1 MIPRKEF
8 LMETV
13 PYFLQNKEK
22 VGLIQTPQSF
32 YNQDLFQF
40 NLYSERDI
48 PNEQDFFSR
57 EINILR
63 NSSNSAAY
71 TGSNTV
77 ISRKALEEIGG
88 FPYGTITE
96 DFETS
101 IRLQKAGYIT
111 YATSKVL
118 ASGLSTTTVKSMIR
132 QRIRWARGVIQ
143 SIRNTNAVFTR
154 KLSLAG
160 NLSYLNAYFYWW
172 SFFNRMIFILA
183 PILFALFDFQL
194 ARCGFWELMIFWLPS
209 HLCSSMSMRYLSTNI
224 RNMRWSQIIDTILA
238 PYLIFPVLLESIGIQ
253 QKTFKVTE
261 KRKTSN
267 KTTSFWYIL
276 PHGALIVLSIAAIIR
291 YVKGKYGMALLFS
304 SVILFWLLYNLIALT
319 YAVFFMLGR
328 DSKRKFERIMAKE
341 NVKIYVHGNWQE
353 GETFD
358 VSENGIAF
366 LLDKYIPMEKGEEF
380 LIVVQGNDYHAD
392 LKAEFVYVK
401 QTPEAFYYAATVTP
415 KEETSF
421 QNWMQIIHDREHSL
435 PKEMDPW
442 MTVCM
447 TVCLSLIPYVVWN
460 LYVRCRF
467 SGIEQKFQLAFGK
480 QESLAVSKEQYG
492 QITEEFVKAA
502 FSTSNRVIL
511 AFFLCN
517 IAAVLAVLFVRI
529 FLKKQWK
536 LGRVLIVVDLM
547 AILYHIGILGLY
559 LFSMPEEEAVRLAGF
574 DRYACSIMVLVE
586 GLLFMQA
593 TIDME
598 HSFAVRIEGNG
609 TYRAF
614 SSPAAKRRYQYMV
627 LATMMIG
634 VNFLYSEINGLL
646 YIQSNYSQSL
656 AGRMETLAGD
666 RWQEEEDQR
675 KYFVAASD
683 REGQVSNGEVYYV
696 SRYFLNAPNVE
707 VTERLDAGNM
717 DEIKKEYDVLIILD
731 ESAVHSG
738 TADVK
743 NAVWNRSGVYPLKDN

>member
-1 MIPRKEF
+1 MEMIKGVMF
-8 LMETV
+8 
-13 PYFLQNKEK
+13 
-22 VGLIQTPQSF
+22 
-32 YNQDLFQF
+32 
-40 NLYSERDI
+40 
-48 PNEQDFFSR
+48 
-57 EINILR
+57 
-63 NSSNSAAY
+63 
-71 TGSNTV
+71 
-77 ISRKALEEIGG
+77 
-88 FPYGTITE
+88 
-96 DFETS
+96 
-101 IRLQKAGYIT
+101 
-111 YATSKVL
+111 L
-118 ASGLSTTTVKSMIR
+118 ASMWGWLFIVYRKGKIPILFVPVMTSVGISLFLYAGALTGMLNPSSWLVVGAGLLGFGFFIKNVAEKNVSFPAPTLFSVCFGSGILIFTVLTLGFRFEHYDNFSHWAMIVKSMLITD
-132 QRIRWARGVIQ
+132 QLPDAGNQLVTFK
-143 SIRNTNAVFTR
+143 NYPPGCAVFIYYVCKFLGNAQGVMLLAQNSILFSCFLAVFGIIKEKQR
-154 KLSLAG
+154 FLLYSFLGMGCSL
-160 NLSYLNAYFYWW
+160 LSYLNLTIRINNLLVDFLLPL
-172 SFFNRMIFILA
+172 LA
-183 PILFALFDFQL
+183 MAAIAFVYQSLDSL
-194 ARCGFWELMIFWLPS
+194 W
-209 HLCSSMSMRYLSTNI
+209 
-224 RNMRWSQIIDTILA
+224 
-238 PYLIFPVLLESIGIQ
+238 
-253 QKTFKVTE
+253 
-261 KRKTSN
+261 KTSLC
-267 KTTSFWYIL
+267 T
-276 PHGALIVLSIAAIIR
+276 ALILGFTCIVKNTGIVFAGFVLAYYIWNIGKKKGIAAWI
-291 YVKGKYGMALLFS
+291 K
-304 SVILFWLLYNLIALT
+304 
-319 YAVFFMLGR
+319 AV
-328 DSKRKFERIMAKE
+328 
-341 NVKIYVHGNWQE
+341 
-353 GETFD
+353 
-358 VSENGIAF
+358 
-366 LLDKYIPMEKGEEF
+366 
-380 LIVVQGNDYHAD
+380 
-392 LKAEFVYVK
+392 
-401 QTPEAFYYAATVTP
+401 
-415 KEETSF
+415 
-421 QNWMQIIHDREHSL
+421 
-435 PKEMDPW
+435 
-442 MTVCM
+442 TVCM

-467 SGIEQKFQLAFGK
+467 SGIEEKFQLAFGK

-502 FSTSNRVIL
+502 FSTSNRAVL

-547 AILYHIGILGLY
+547 TIVYHIGILGLY

-574 DRYACSIMVLVE
+574 DRYACSIMVLAA

-731 ESAVHSG
+731 ESAVHTG
-738 TADVK
+738 TADVE

>member
-1 MIPRKEF
+1 
-8 LMETV
+8 ME
-13 PYFLQNKEK
+13 LIKG
-22 VGLIQTPQSF
+22 GLF
-32 YNQDLFQF
+32 
-40 NLYSERDI
+40 
-48 PNEQDFFSR
+48 
-57 EINILR
+57 
-63 NSSNSAAY
+63 
-71 TGSNTV
+71 
-77 ISRKALEEIGG
+77 
-88 FPYGTITE
+88 
-96 DFETS
+96 
-101 IRLQKAGYIT
+101 
-111 YATSKVL
+111 L
-118 ASGLSTTTVKSMIR
+118 ASMWGWLFIVYRKGKIPILFVPVVTSVGISLFLYAGALTGMLNPSSWLVVGAGLLGFGFFIKNVAEKNVSFPAPTLFSVCFGSGILIFTVLTLGFRFEHYDNFSHWAMTVKSMLITD
-132 QRIRWARGVIQ
+132 QLPDAGNQLVTFK
-143 SIRNTNAVFTR
+143 NYPPGCAVFIYYVCKFLGNAQGVMLLAQNSILFSCFLAVFGIIKEKQR
-154 KLSLAG
+154 FLLYSFLGMGCSL
-160 NLSYLNAYFYWW
+160 LSYLNLTIRINNLLVDFLLPL
-172 SFFNRMIFILA
+172 LA
-183 PILFALFDFQL
+183 MAAIAFVYQSRDSL
-194 ARCGFWELMIFWLPS
+194 W
-209 HLCSSMSMRYLSTNI
+209 
-224 RNMRWSQIIDTILA
+224 
-238 PYLIFPVLLESIGIQ
+238 
-253 QKTFKVTE
+253 
-261 KRKTSN
+261 KTSLC
-267 KTTSFWYIL
+267 T
-276 PHGALIVLSIAAIIR
+276 ALILGFTCIVKNTGIVFAGFVLAYYIWNIGKKKGIAAWI
-291 YVKGKYGMALLFS
+291 K
-304 SVILFWLLYNLIALT
+304 
-319 YAVFFMLGR
+319 AV
-328 DSKRKFERIMAKE
+328 
-341 NVKIYVHGNWQE
+341 
-353 GETFD
+353 
-358 VSENGIAF
+358 
-366 LLDKYIPMEKGEEF
+366 
-380 LIVVQGNDYHAD
+380 
-392 LKAEFVYVK
+392 
-401 QTPEAFYYAATVTP
+401 
-415 KEETSF
+415 
-421 QNWMQIIHDREHSL
+421 
-435 PKEMDPW
+435 
-442 MTVCM
+442 TVCM

-502 FSTSNRVIL
+502 FSISNRAIL

-717 DEIKKEYDVLIILD
+717 DEIKKNTMFLSFWMKVRCTVEQLM
-731 ESAVHSG
+731 
-738 TADVK
+738 
-743 NAVWNRSGVYPLKDN
+743 

>member
-1 MIPRKEF
+1 MEMIKGVMF
-8 LMETV
+8 
-13 PYFLQNKEK
+13 
-22 VGLIQTPQSF
+22 
-32 YNQDLFQF
+32 
-40 NLYSERDI
+40 
-48 PNEQDFFSR
+48 
-57 EINILR
+57 
-63 NSSNSAAY
+63 
-71 TGSNTV
+71 
-77 ISRKALEEIGG
+77 
-88 FPYGTITE
+88 
-96 DFETS
+96 
-101 IRLQKAGYIT
+101 
-111 YATSKVL
+111 L
-118 ASGLSTTTVKSMIR
+118 ASMWGWLFIVYKKGKVPVLFVPVMTSVGISLFLYAGALTGMLNPSSWLVVGAGLLGFGFFIKNVAEKNVSFPAPTLFSVCFGSGILIFTVLTLGFRFEHYDNFSHWAMIVKSMLITD
-132 QRIRWARGVIQ
+132 QLPDARNQLVTFKNYPPGC
-143 SIRNTNAVFTR
+143 AVFIYYVCKFLGNAQGVMLLAQNSILFSCFLAVFGIIKEKQR
-154 KLSLAG
+154 FLLYSFLGMGCSL
-160 NLSYLNAYFYWW
+160 LSYLNLTIRINNLLVDFLLPL
-172 SFFNRMIFILA
+172 LA
-183 PILFALFDFQL
+183 MAAIAFVYQSLDSL
-194 ARCGFWELMIFWLPS
+194 W
-209 HLCSSMSMRYLSTNI
+209 
-224 RNMRWSQIIDTILA
+224 
-238 PYLIFPVLLESIGIQ
+238 
-253 QKTFKVTE
+253 
-261 KRKTSN
+261 KTSLC
-267 KTTSFWYIL
+267 T
-276 PHGALIVLSIAAIIR
+276 ALILGFTCIVKNTGIVFAGFVLAYYIWNIGKKKGIAAWI
-291 YVKGKYGMALLFS
+291 K
-304 SVILFWLLYNLIALT
+304 
-319 YAVFFMLGR
+319 AV
-328 DSKRKFERIMAKE
+328 
-341 NVKIYVHGNWQE
+341 
-353 GETFD
+353 
-358 VSENGIAF
+358 
-366 LLDKYIPMEKGEEF
+366 
-380 LIVVQGNDYHAD
+380 
-392 LKAEFVYVK
+392 
-401 QTPEAFYYAATVTP
+401 
-415 KEETSF
+415 
-421 QNWMQIIHDREHSL
+421 
-435 PKEMDPW
+435 
-442 MTVCM
+442 TVCM
-447 TVCLSLIPYVVWN
+447 TVCLALIPYVVWN

-502 FSTSNRVIL
+502 FSISNRAIL

-547 AILYHIGILGLY
+547 TIVYHIGILGLY

-574 DRYACSIMVLVE
+574 DRYACSIMVLAA

-614 SSPAAKRRYQYMV
+614 SSPAAKLRYQYMV

-675 KYFVAASD
+675 KYLVAASD
-683 REGQVSNGEVYYV
+683 REGQVSNGEVFYV

-738 TADVK
+738 TADVE

>member
-1 MIPRKEF
+1 MEMIKGVMF
-8 LMETV
+8 
-13 PYFLQNKEK
+13 
-22 VGLIQTPQSF
+22 
-32 YNQDLFQF
+32 
-40 NLYSERDI
+40 
-48 PNEQDFFSR
+48 
-57 EINILR
+57 
-63 NSSNSAAY
+63 
-71 TGSNTV
+71 
-77 ISRKALEEIGG
+77 
-88 FPYGTITE
+88 
-96 DFETS
+96 
-101 IRLQKAGYIT
+101 
-111 YATSKVL
+111 L
-118 ASGLSTTTVKSMIR
+118 ASMWGWLFIVYKKGKVPVLFVPVMTSVGISLFLYAGALTGMLNPSSWLVVGAGLLGFGFFIKNVAEKNVSFPAPTLFSVCFGSGILIFTVLTLGFRFEHYDNFSHWAMIVKSMLITD
-132 QRIRWARGVIQ
+132 QLPDAGNQLVTFK
-143 SIRNTNAVFTR
+143 NYPPGCAVFIYYVCKFLGNAQGVMLLAQNSILFSCFLAVFGIIKEKQR
-154 KLSLAG
+154 FLLYSFLGMGCSL
-160 NLSYLNAYFYWW
+160 LSYLNLTIRINNLLVDFLLPL
-172 SFFNRMIFILA
+172 LA
-183 PILFALFDFQL
+183 MAAIAFVYQSRDSL
-194 ARCGFWELMIFWLPS
+194 W
-209 HLCSSMSMRYLSTNI
+209 
-224 RNMRWSQIIDTILA
+224 
-238 PYLIFPVLLESIGIQ
+238 
-253 QKTFKVTE
+253 
-261 KRKTSN
+261 KTSLC
-267 KTTSFWYIL
+267 T
-276 PHGALIVLSIAAIIR
+276 ALILGFTCIVKNTGIVFAGFVLAYYIWNIGKKKGIAAWI
-291 YVKGKYGMALLFS
+291 K
-304 SVILFWLLYNLIALT
+304 
-319 YAVFFMLGR
+319 AV
-328 DSKRKFERIMAKE
+328 
-341 NVKIYVHGNWQE
+341 
-353 GETFD
+353 
-358 VSENGIAF
+358 
-366 LLDKYIPMEKGEEF
+366 
-380 LIVVQGNDYHAD
+380 
-392 LKAEFVYVK
+392 
-401 QTPEAFYYAATVTP
+401 
-415 KEETSF
+415 
-421 QNWMQIIHDREHSL
+421 
-435 PKEMDPW
+435 
-442 MTVCM
+442 TVCM
-447 TVCLSLIPYVVWN
+447 TVCLSLIPYAFWN

-502 FSTSNRVIL
+502 FSTSNRAIL

-547 AILYHIGILGLY
+547 TIVYHIGILGLY

-574 DRYACSIMVLVE
+574 DRYACSIMVLAA

-675 KYFVAASD
+675 KYLVAASD
-683 REGQVSNGEVYYV
+683 REGQVSNGKVFYV

-731 ESAVHSG
+731 ESAVRSG
-738 TADVK
+738 TDDIE

>member
-1 MIPRKEF
+1 MEMIKGVMF
-8 LMETV
+8 
-13 PYFLQNKEK
+13 
-22 VGLIQTPQSF
+22 
-32 YNQDLFQF
+32 
-40 NLYSERDI
+40 
-48 PNEQDFFSR
+48 
-57 EINILR
+57 
-63 NSSNSAAY
+63 
-71 TGSNTV
+71 
-77 ISRKALEEIGG
+77 
-88 FPYGTITE
+88 
-96 DFETS
+96 
-101 IRLQKAGYIT
+101 
-111 YATSKVL
+111 L
-118 ASGLSTTTVKSMIR
+118 ASMWGWLFIVYKKGKVPVLFVPVMTSVGISLFLYAGALTGMLNPSSWLVVGAGLLGFGFFIKNVAEKNVSFPAPTLFSVCFGSGILIFTVLTLGFRFEHYDNFSHWAMTVKSMLITD
-132 QRIRWARGVIQ
+132 QLPDAGNQLVTFK
-143 SIRNTNAVFTR
+143 NYPPGCAVFIYYVCKFLGNAQGVMLLAQNSILFSCFLAVFGIIKEKQR
-154 KLSLAG
+154 FLLYSFLGMGCSL
-160 NLSYLNAYFYWW
+160 LSYLNLTIRINNLLVDFLLPL
-172 SFFNRMIFILA
+172 LA
-183 PILFALFDFQL
+183 MAAIAFVYQSRDSL
-194 ARCGFWELMIFWLPS
+194 W
-209 HLCSSMSMRYLSTNI
+209 
-224 RNMRWSQIIDTILA
+224 
-238 PYLIFPVLLESIGIQ
+238 
-253 QKTFKVTE
+253 
-261 KRKTSN
+261 KTSLC
-267 KTTSFWYIL
+267 T
-276 PHGALIVLSIAAIIR
+276 ALILGFTCIVKNTGIVFAGFVLAYYIWNIGKKKGIAAWI
-291 YVKGKYGMALLFS
+291 K
-304 SVILFWLLYNLIALT
+304 
-319 YAVFFMLGR
+319 AV
-328 DSKRKFERIMAKE
+328 
-341 NVKIYVHGNWQE
+341 
-353 GETFD
+353 
-358 VSENGIAF
+358 
-366 LLDKYIPMEKGEEF
+366 
-380 LIVVQGNDYHAD
+380 
-392 LKAEFVYVK
+392 
-401 QTPEAFYYAATVTP
+401 
-415 KEETSF
+415 
-421 QNWMQIIHDREHSL
+421 
-435 PKEMDPW
+435 
-442 MTVCM
+442 TVCM
-447 TVCLSLIPYVVWN
+447 TVCLALIPYVVWN

-502 FSTSNRVIL
+502 FSTSNRAIL

-529 FLKKQWK
+529 FLKKQWE
-536 LGRVLIVVDLM
+536 LGRVLVVVDLM

-675 KYFVAASD
+675 KYLVAASD

-731 ESAVHSG
+731 ESAVHTG
-738 TADVK
+738 TADVE

>member
-1 MIPRKEF
+1 MMSAEIFVCVSVQE
-8 LMETV
+8 
-13 PYFLQNKEK
+13 
-22 VGLIQTPQSF
+22 
-32 YNQDLFQF
+32 
-40 NLYSERDI
+40 ER
-48 PNEQDFFSR
+48 
-57 EINILR
+57 
-63 NSSNSAAY
+63 
-71 TGSNTV
+71 GSNKMELIKGV
-77 ISRKALEEIGG
+77 L
-88 FPYGTITE
+88 F
-96 DFETS
+96 
-101 IRLQKAGYIT
+101 
-111 YATSKVL
+111 L
-118 ASGLSTTTVKSMIR
+118 ASMWGWLFIVYRKGKISILFVPVVTAVGISLFLYAGALTGMLNPSSWLVVGAGLLGFGFFIKNVAEKNVSFPAPTLFSVCFGSGILIFTVLTLGFRFEHYDNFSHWAMIVKSMLITD
-132 QRIRWARGVIQ
+132 QLPDAGNQLVTFK
-143 SIRNTNAVFTR
+143 NYPPGCAVFIYYVCKFLGNAQGVMLLAQNSILFSCFLAVFGIIKEKQR
-154 KLSLAG
+154 FLLYSFLGMGCSL
-160 NLSYLNAYFYWW
+160 LSYLNLTIRINNLLVDFLLPL
-172 SFFNRMIFILA
+172 LA
-183 PILFALFDFQL
+183 MAAIAFVYQSRDSL
-194 ARCGFWELMIFWLPS
+194 W
-209 HLCSSMSMRYLSTNI
+209 
-224 RNMRWSQIIDTILA
+224 
-238 PYLIFPVLLESIGIQ
+238 
-253 QKTFKVTE
+253 
-261 KRKTSN
+261 KTSLC
-267 KTTSFWYIL
+267 T
-276 PHGALIVLSIAAIIR
+276 ALILGFTCIVKNTGIVFAGFVLAYYIWNIGKKKGIAAWI
-291 YVKGKYGMALLFS
+291 K
-304 SVILFWLLYNLIALT
+304 
-319 YAVFFMLGR
+319 AVT
-328 DSKRKFERIMAKE
+328 I
-341 NVKIYVHGNWQE
+341 
-353 GETFD
+353 
-358 VSENGIAF
+358 
-366 LLDKYIPMEKGEEF
+366 
-380 LIVVQGNDYHAD
+380 
-392 LKAEFVYVK
+392 
-401 QTPEAFYYAATVTP
+401 
-415 KEETSF
+415 
-421 QNWMQIIHDREHSL
+421 
-435 PKEMDPW
+435 
-442 MTVCM
+442 CM
-447 TVCLSLIPYVVWN
+447 TVCLSLIPYAFWN

-502 FSTSNRVIL
+502 FSISNRAIL

-547 AILYHIGILGLY
+547 TIVYHIGILGLY

-574 DRYACSIMVLVE
+574 DRYACSIMVLAA

-675 KYFVAASD
+675 KYLVAASD
-683 REGQVSNGEVYYV
+683 REGQVSNGEVFYV

-707 VTERLDAGNM
+707 VTERLDVGNM

>member
-1 MIPRKEF
+1 
-8 LMETV
+8 
-13 PYFLQNKEK
+13 
-22 VGLIQTPQSF
+22 
-32 YNQDLFQF
+32 
-40 NLYSERDI
+40 
-48 PNEQDFFSR
+48 
-57 EINILR
+57 
-63 NSSNSAAY
+63 
-71 TGSNTV
+71 
-77 ISRKALEEIGG
+77 
-88 FPYGTITE
+88 
-96 DFETS
+96 
-101 IRLQKAGYIT
+101 
-111 YATSKVL
+111 
-118 ASGLSTTTVKSMIR
+118 
-132 QRIRWARGVIQ
+132 
-143 SIRNTNAVFTR
+143 
-154 KLSLAG
+154 
-160 NLSYLNAYFYWW
+160 
-172 SFFNRMIFILA
+172 
-183 PILFALFDFQL
+183 
-194 ARCGFWELMIFWLPS
+194 
-209 HLCSSMSMRYLSTNI
+209 
-224 RNMRWSQIIDTILA
+224 
-238 PYLIFPVLLESIGIQ
+238 
-253 QKTFKVTE
+253 
-261 KRKTSN
+261 
-267 KTTSFWYIL
+267 
-276 PHGALIVLSIAAIIR
+276 
-291 YVKGKYGMALLFS
+291 
-304 SVILFWLLYNLIALT
+304 
-319 YAVFFMLGR
+319 
-328 DSKRKFERIMAKE
+328 
-341 NVKIYVHGNWQE
+341 
-353 GETFD
+353 
-358 VSENGIAF
+358 
-366 LLDKYIPMEKGEEF
+366 
-380 LIVVQGNDYHAD
+380 
-392 LKAEFVYVK
+392 
-401 QTPEAFYYAATVTP
+401 
-415 KEETSF
+415 
-421 QNWMQIIHDREHSL
+421 
-435 PKEMDPW
+435 

-502 FSTSNRVIL
+502 FSISNRAIL

-547 AILYHIGILGLY
+547 TIVYHIGILGLY

-675 KYFVAASD
+675 KYLVAASD
-683 REGQVSNGEVYYV
+683 REGQVSNGKVFYV

>member
-1 MIPRKEF
+1 MEMIKGVMF
-8 LMETV
+8 
-13 PYFLQNKEK
+13 
-22 VGLIQTPQSF
+22 
-32 YNQDLFQF
+32 
-40 NLYSERDI
+40 
-48 PNEQDFFSR
+48 
-57 EINILR
+57 
-63 NSSNSAAY
+63 
-71 TGSNTV
+71 
-77 ISRKALEEIGG
+77 
-88 FPYGTITE
+88 
-96 DFETS
+96 
-101 IRLQKAGYIT
+101 
-111 YATSKVL
+111 L
-118 ASGLSTTTVKSMIR
+118 ASMWGWLFIVYRKGKIPILFVPVVTSVGISLFLYAGALTGMLNPSSWLVVGAGLLGFGFFIKNVAEKNVSFPAPTLFSVCFGSGILIFTVLTLGFRFEHYDNFSHWAMTVKSMLITD
-132 QRIRWARGVIQ
+132 QLPDAGNQLVTFK
-143 SIRNTNAVFTR
+143 NYPPGCAVFIYYVCKFLGNAQGVMLLAQNSILFSCFLAVFGIIKEKQR
-154 KLSLAG
+154 FLLYSFLGMGCSL
-160 NLSYLNAYFYWW
+160 LSYLNLTIRINNLLVDFLLPL
-172 SFFNRMIFILA
+172 LA
-183 PILFALFDFQL
+183 MAAIAFVYQSRDSL
-194 ARCGFWELMIFWLPS
+194 W
-209 HLCSSMSMRYLSTNI
+209 
-224 RNMRWSQIIDTILA
+224 
-238 PYLIFPVLLESIGIQ
+238 
-253 QKTFKVTE
+253 
-261 KRKTSN
+261 KTSLC
-267 KTTSFWYIL
+267 TTLILGFTCIVKNTGIVFAGFVLAYYIWNI
-276 PHGALIVLSIAAIIR
+276 GKKKGIAAWI
-291 YVKGKYGMALLFS
+291 K
-304 SVILFWLLYNLIALT
+304 
-319 YAVFFMLGR
+319 AV
-328 DSKRKFERIMAKE
+328 
-341 NVKIYVHGNWQE
+341 
-353 GETFD
+353 
-358 VSENGIAF
+358 
-366 LLDKYIPMEKGEEF
+366 
-380 LIVVQGNDYHAD
+380 
-392 LKAEFVYVK
+392 
-401 QTPEAFYYAATVTP
+401 
-415 KEETSF
+415 
-421 QNWMQIIHDREHSL
+421 
-435 PKEMDPW
+435 
-442 MTVCM
+442 TVCM
-447 TVCLSLIPYVVWN
+447 TVCLALIPYVVWN

-502 FSTSNRVIL
+502 FSTSNRAIL

-529 FLKKQWK
+529 FLKKQWE
-536 LGRVLIVVDLM
+536 LGRVLVVVDLM

-574 DRYACSIMVLVE
+574 DRYACSIMVLAA

-675 KYFVAASD
+675 KYLVAASD

-738 TADVK
+738 TADVE

>member
-1 MIPRKEF
+1 MEMIKGVMF
-8 LMETV
+8 
-13 PYFLQNKEK
+13 
-22 VGLIQTPQSF
+22 
-32 YNQDLFQF
+32 
-40 NLYSERDI
+40 
-48 PNEQDFFSR
+48 
-57 EINILR
+57 
-63 NSSNSAAY
+63 
-71 TGSNTV
+71 
-77 ISRKALEEIGG
+77 
-88 FPYGTITE
+88 
-96 DFETS
+96 
-101 IRLQKAGYIT
+101 
-111 YATSKVL
+111 L
-118 ASGLSTTTVKSMIR
+118 ASMWGWLFIVYKKGKVPVLFVPVMTSVGISLFLYAGALTGMLNPSSWLVVGAGLLGFGFFIKNVAEKNVSFPAPTLFSVCFGSGILIFTVLTLGFRFEHYDNFSHWAMTVKSMLITD
-132 QRIRWARGVIQ
+132 QLPDAGNQLVTFK
-143 SIRNTNAVFTR
+143 NYPPGCAVFIYYVCKFLGNAQGVMLLAQNSILFSCFLAVFGIIKEKQR
-154 KLSLAG
+154 FLLYSFLGMGCSL
-160 NLSYLNAYFYWW
+160 LSYLNLTIRINNLLVDFLLPL
-172 SFFNRMIFILA
+172 LA
-183 PILFALFDFQL
+183 MAAIAVVYQSRDSL
-194 ARCGFWELMIFWLPS
+194 W
-209 HLCSSMSMRYLSTNI
+209 
-224 RNMRWSQIIDTILA
+224 
-238 PYLIFPVLLESIGIQ
+238 
-253 QKTFKVTE
+253 
-261 KRKTSN
+261 KTSLC
-267 KTTSFWYIL
+267 T
-276 PHGALIVLSIAAIIR
+276 ALILGFTCIVKNTGIVFAGFVLAYYIWNIGKKKGIAAWI
-291 YVKGKYGMALLFS
+291 K
-304 SVILFWLLYNLIALT
+304 
-319 YAVFFMLGR
+319 AV
-328 DSKRKFERIMAKE
+328 
-341 NVKIYVHGNWQE
+341 
-353 GETFD
+353 
-358 VSENGIAF
+358 
-366 LLDKYIPMEKGEEF
+366 
-380 LIVVQGNDYHAD
+380 
-392 LKAEFVYVK
+392 
-401 QTPEAFYYAATVTP
+401 
-415 KEETSF
+415 
-421 QNWMQIIHDREHSL
+421 
-435 PKEMDPW
+435 
-442 MTVCM
+442 TVCM
-447 TVCLSLIPYVVWN
+447 TVCLSLIPYAVWN

-502 FSTSNRVIL
+502 FSISNRAIL

>member
-1 MIPRKEF
+1 
-8 LMETV
+8 ME
-13 PYFLQNKEK
+13 LIKG
-22 VGLIQTPQSF
+22 GLF
-32 YNQDLFQF
+32 
-40 NLYSERDI
+40 
-48 PNEQDFFSR
+48 
-57 EINILR
+57 
-63 NSSNSAAY
+63 
-71 TGSNTV
+71 
-77 ISRKALEEIGG
+77 
-88 FPYGTITE
+88 
-96 DFETS
+96 
-101 IRLQKAGYIT
+101 
-111 YATSKVL
+111 L
-118 ASGLSTTTVKSMIR
+118 ASMWGWLFIVYRKGKIPILFVPVVTSVGISLFLYAGALTGMLNPSSWLVVGAGLLGFGFFIKNVAEKNVSFPAPTLFSVCFGSGILIFTVLTLGFRFEHYDNFSHWAMTVKSMLITD
-132 QRIRWARGVIQ
+132 QLPDAGNQLVTFK
-143 SIRNTNAVFTR
+143 NYPPGCAVFIYYVCKFLGNAQGVMLLAQNSILFSCFLAVFGIIKEKQR
-154 KLSLAG
+154 FLLYSFLGMGCSL
-160 NLSYLNAYFYWW
+160 LSYLNLTIRINNLLVDFLLPL
-172 SFFNRMIFILA
+172 LA
-183 PILFALFDFQL
+183 MAAIAVVYQSRDSL
-194 ARCGFWELMIFWLPS
+194 W
-209 HLCSSMSMRYLSTNI
+209 
-224 RNMRWSQIIDTILA
+224 
-238 PYLIFPVLLESIGIQ
+238 
-253 QKTFKVTE
+253 
-261 KRKTSN
+261 KTSLC
-267 KTTSFWYIL
+267 T
-276 PHGALIVLSIAAIIR
+276 ALILGFTCIVKNTGIVFAGFVLAYYIWNIGKKKGIAAWI
-291 YVKGKYGMALLFS
+291 K
-304 SVILFWLLYNLIALT
+304 
-319 YAVFFMLGR
+319 AV
-328 DSKRKFERIMAKE
+328 
-341 NVKIYVHGNWQE
+341 
-353 GETFD
+353 
-358 VSENGIAF
+358 
-366 LLDKYIPMEKGEEF
+366 
-380 LIVVQGNDYHAD
+380 
-392 LKAEFVYVK
+392 
-401 QTPEAFYYAATVTP
+401 
-415 KEETSF
+415 
-421 QNWMQIIHDREHSL
+421 
-435 PKEMDPW
+435 
-442 MTVCM
+442 TVCM
-447 TVCLSLIPYVVWN
+447 TVCLSLIPYAVWN

-502 FSTSNRVIL
+502 FSISNRAIL

-547 AILYHIGILGLY
+547 TIVYHIGILGLY

-574 DRYACSIMVLVE
+574 DRYACSIMVLAA

-675 KYFVAASD
+675 KYLVAASD

-738 TADVK
+738 TADVE

>member
-1 MIPRKEF
+1 
-8 LMETV
+8 ME
-13 PYFLQNKEK
+13 LIKG
-22 VGLIQTPQSF
+22 GLF
-32 YNQDLFQF
+32 
-40 NLYSERDI
+40 
-48 PNEQDFFSR
+48 
-57 EINILR
+57 
-63 NSSNSAAY
+63 
-71 TGSNTV
+71 
-77 ISRKALEEIGG
+77 
-88 FPYGTITE
+88 
-96 DFETS
+96 
-101 IRLQKAGYIT
+101 
-111 YATSKVL
+111 L
-118 ASGLSTTTVKSMIR
+118 ASMWGWLFIVYRKGKIPILFVPVVTAVGISLFLYAGALTGMLNPSSWLVVGAGLLGFSFFIKNVAEKNVSFPAPTLFSVCFGSGILIFTVLTLGFRFEHYDNFSHWAMIVKSMLITD
-132 QRIRWARGVIQ
+132 QLPDAGNQLVTFK
-143 SIRNTNAVFTR
+143 NYPPGCAVFIYYVCKFLGNAQGVMLLAQNSILFSCFLAVFGIIKEKQR
-154 KLSLAG
+154 FLLYSFLGMGCSL
-160 NLSYLNAYFYWW
+160 LSYLNLTIRINNLLVDFLLPL
-172 SFFNRMIFILA
+172 LA
-183 PILFALFDFQL
+183 MAAIAFVYQSRDSL
-194 ARCGFWELMIFWLPS
+194 W
-209 HLCSSMSMRYLSTNI
+209 
-224 RNMRWSQIIDTILA
+224 
-238 PYLIFPVLLESIGIQ
+238 
-253 QKTFKVTE
+253 
-261 KRKTSN
+261 KTSLC
-267 KTTSFWYIL
+267 T
-276 PHGALIVLSIAAIIR
+276 ALILGFTCIVKNTGIVFAGFVLAYYIWNIGKKKGIAAWI
-291 YVKGKYGMALLFS
+291 K
-304 SVILFWLLYNLIALT
+304 
-319 YAVFFMLGR
+319 AV
-328 DSKRKFERIMAKE
+328 
-341 NVKIYVHGNWQE
+341 
-353 GETFD
+353 
-358 VSENGIAF
+358 
-366 LLDKYIPMEKGEEF
+366 
-380 LIVVQGNDYHAD
+380 
-392 LKAEFVYVK
+392 
-401 QTPEAFYYAATVTP
+401 
-415 KEETSF
+415 
-421 QNWMQIIHDREHSL
+421 
-435 PKEMDPW
+435 
-442 MTVCM
+442 TVCM
-447 TVCLSLIPYVVWN
+447 TVCLSLIPYAVWN

-467 SGIEQKFQLAFGK
+467 SGIEQKFQLAFRK

-502 FSTSNRVIL
+502 FSTSNRAIL

-536 LGRVLIVVDLM
+536 LGRVLVVVDLM

>member
-1 MIPRKEF
+1 
-8 LMETV
+8 ME
-13 PYFLQNKEK
+13 LIKG
-22 VGLIQTPQSF
+22 GLF
-32 YNQDLFQF
+32 
-40 NLYSERDI
+40 
-48 PNEQDFFSR
+48 
-57 EINILR
+57 
-63 NSSNSAAY
+63 
-71 TGSNTV
+71 
-77 ISRKALEEIGG
+77 
-88 FPYGTITE
+88 
-96 DFETS
+96 
-101 IRLQKAGYIT
+101 
-111 YATSKVL
+111 L
-118 ASGLSTTTVKSMIR
+118 ASMWGWLFIVYRKGKIPILFVPVVTSVGISLFLYAGALTGMLNPSSWLVVGAGLLGFGFFIKNVAEKNVSFPAPTLFSVCFGSGILIFTVLTLGFRFEHYDNFSHWAMTVKSMLITD
-132 QRIRWARGVIQ
+132 QLPDAGNQLVTFK
-143 SIRNTNAVFTR
+143 NYPPGCAVFIYYVCKFLGNAQGVMLLAQNSILFSCFLAVFGIIKEKQR
-154 KLSLAG
+154 FLLYSFLGMGCSL
-160 NLSYLNAYFYWW
+160 LSYLNLTIRINNLLVDFLLPL
-172 SFFNRMIFILA
+172 LA
-183 PILFALFDFQL
+183 MAAIAFVYQSRDSL
-194 ARCGFWELMIFWLPS
+194 W
-209 HLCSSMSMRYLSTNI
+209 
-224 RNMRWSQIIDTILA
+224 
-238 PYLIFPVLLESIGIQ
+238 
-253 QKTFKVTE
+253 
-261 KRKTSN
+261 KTSLC
-267 KTTSFWYIL
+267 T
-276 PHGALIVLSIAAIIR
+276 ALILGFTCIVKNTGIVFAGFVLAYYIWNIGKKKGIAAWI
-291 YVKGKYGMALLFS
+291 K
-304 SVILFWLLYNLIALT
+304 
-319 YAVFFMLGR
+319 AV
-328 DSKRKFERIMAKE
+328 
-341 NVKIYVHGNWQE
+341 
-353 GETFD
+353 
-358 VSENGIAF
+358 
-366 LLDKYIPMEKGEEF
+366 
-380 LIVVQGNDYHAD
+380 
-392 LKAEFVYVK
+392 
-401 QTPEAFYYAATVTP
+401 
-415 KEETSF
+415 
-421 QNWMQIIHDREHSL
+421 
-435 PKEMDPW
+435 
-442 MTVCM
+442 TVCM
-447 TVCLSLIPYVVWN
+447 TVCLSLIPYAVWN

-502 FSTSNRVIL
+502 FSISNRAIL

-547 AILYHIGILGLY
+547 TIVYHIGILGLY

-574 DRYACSIMVLVE
+574 DRYACSIMVLVA

-675 KYFVAASD
+675 KYLVAASD
-683 REGQVSNGEVYYV
+683 REGQVSNGEVFYV

-731 ESAVHSG
+731 ESAVHTG
-738 TADVK
+738 TADVE

>member
-1 MIPRKEF
+1 
-8 LMETV
+8 ME
-13 PYFLQNKEK
+13 
-22 VGLIQTPQSF
+22 LIKGV
-32 YNQDLFQF
+32 LF
-40 NLYSERDI
+40 
-48 PNEQDFFSR
+48 
-57 EINILR
+57 
-63 NSSNSAAY
+63 
-71 TGSNTV
+71 
-77 ISRKALEEIGG
+77 
-88 FPYGTITE
+88 
-96 DFETS
+96 
-101 IRLQKAGYIT
+101 
-111 YATSKVL
+111 L
-118 ASGLSTTTVKSMIR
+118 ASMWGWLFIVYRKGKISILFVPVVTAVGISLFLYAGALTGMLNPSSWLVVGAGLLGFGFFIKNVAEKNVSFPAPTLFSVCFGSGILIFTVLTLGFRFEHYDNFSHWAMTVKSMLITD
-132 QRIRWARGVIQ
+132 QLPDAGNQLVTFK
-143 SIRNTNAVFTR
+143 NYPPGCAVFIYYVCKFLGNAQGVMLLAQNSILFSCFLAVFGIIKEKQR
-154 KLSLAG
+154 FLLYSFLGMGCSL
-160 NLSYLNAYFYWW
+160 LSYLNLTIRINNLLVDFLLPL
-172 SFFNRMIFILA
+172 LA
-183 PILFALFDFQL
+183 MAAIAVVYQSRDSL
-194 ARCGFWELMIFWLPS
+194 W
-209 HLCSSMSMRYLSTNI
+209 
-224 RNMRWSQIIDTILA
+224 
-238 PYLIFPVLLESIGIQ
+238 
-253 QKTFKVTE
+253 
-261 KRKTSN
+261 KTSLC
-267 KTTSFWYIL
+267 T
-276 PHGALIVLSIAAIIR
+276 ALILGFTCIVKNTGIVFAGFVLAYYIWNIGKKKGIAAWI
-291 YVKGKYGMALLFS
+291 K
-304 SVILFWLLYNLIALT
+304 
-319 YAVFFMLGR
+319 AV
-328 DSKRKFERIMAKE
+328 
-341 NVKIYVHGNWQE
+341 
-353 GETFD
+353 
-358 VSENGIAF
+358 
-366 LLDKYIPMEKGEEF
+366 
-380 LIVVQGNDYHAD
+380 
-392 LKAEFVYVK
+392 
-401 QTPEAFYYAATVTP
+401 
-415 KEETSF
+415 
-421 QNWMQIIHDREHSL
+421 
-435 PKEMDPW
+435 
-442 MTVCM
+442 TVCM
-447 TVCLSLIPYVVWN
+447 TVCLSLIPYAVWN

-502 FSTSNRVIL
+502 FSISNRAIL

>member
-1 MIPRKEF
+1 MEMIKGVVF
-8 LMETV
+8 
-13 PYFLQNKEK
+13 
-22 VGLIQTPQSF
+22 
-32 YNQDLFQF
+32 
-40 NLYSERDI
+40 
-48 PNEQDFFSR
+48 
-57 EINILR
+57 
-63 NSSNSAAY
+63 
-71 TGSNTV
+71 
-77 ISRKALEEIGG
+77 
-88 FPYGTITE
+88 
-96 DFETS
+96 
-101 IRLQKAGYIT
+101 
-111 YATSKVL
+111 L
-118 ASGLSTTTVKSMIR
+118 ASMWGWLFIVYKKGKVPVLFVPVMTSVGISLFLYAGALTGMLNPSSWLVVGAGLLGFGFFIKNVAEKNVSFPAPTLFSVCFGSGILIFTVLTLGFRFEHYDNFSHWAMTVKSMLITD
-132 QRIRWARGVIQ
+132 QLPDAGNQLVTFK
-143 SIRNTNAVFTR
+143 NYPPGCAVFIYYVCKFLGNAQGVMLLAQNSILFSCFLAVFGIIKEKQR
-154 KLSLAG
+154 FLLYSFLGMGCSL
-160 NLSYLNAYFYWW
+160 LSYLNLTIRINNLLVDFLLPL
-172 SFFNRMIFILA
+172 LA
-183 PILFALFDFQL
+183 MAAIAVVYQSRDSL
-194 ARCGFWELMIFWLPS
+194 W
-209 HLCSSMSMRYLSTNI
+209 
-224 RNMRWSQIIDTILA
+224 
-238 PYLIFPVLLESIGIQ
+238 
-253 QKTFKVTE
+253 
-261 KRKTSN
+261 KTSLC
-267 KTTSFWYIL
+267 T
-276 PHGALIVLSIAAIIR
+276 ALILGFTCIVKNTGIVFAGFVLAYYIWNIGKKKGIAAWI
-291 YVKGKYGMALLFS
+291 K
-304 SVILFWLLYNLIALT
+304 
-319 YAVFFMLGR
+319 AV
-328 DSKRKFERIMAKE
+328 
-341 NVKIYVHGNWQE
+341 
-353 GETFD
+353 
-358 VSENGIAF
+358 
-366 LLDKYIPMEKGEEF
+366 
-380 LIVVQGNDYHAD
+380 
-392 LKAEFVYVK
+392 
-401 QTPEAFYYAATVTP
+401 
-415 KEETSF
+415 
-421 QNWMQIIHDREHSL
+421 
-435 PKEMDPW
+435 
-442 MTVCM
+442 TVCM
-447 TVCLSLIPYVVWN
+447 TVCLSLIPYAVWN

-502 FSTSNRVIL
+502 FSISNRAIL

>member
-1 MIPRKEF
+1 
-8 LMETV
+8 ME
-13 PYFLQNKEK
+13 LIKG
-22 VGLIQTPQSF
+22 GLF
-32 YNQDLFQF
+32 
-40 NLYSERDI
+40 
-48 PNEQDFFSR
+48 
-57 EINILR
+57 
-63 NSSNSAAY
+63 
-71 TGSNTV
+71 
-77 ISRKALEEIGG
+77 
-88 FPYGTITE
+88 
-96 DFETS
+96 
-101 IRLQKAGYIT
+101 
-111 YATSKVL
+111 L
-118 ASGLSTTTVKSMIR
+118 ASMWGWLFIVYRKGKIPILFVPVVTAVGISLFLDAGALTGMLNPSSWLVVGAGLLGFGFFIKNVAEKNVSFPAPTLFSVCFGSGILIFTVLTLGFRFEHYDNFSHWAMTVKSMLITD
-132 QRIRWARGVIQ
+132 QLPDAGNQLVTFK
-143 SIRNTNAVFTR
+143 NYPPGCAVFIYYVCKFLGNAQGVMLLAQNSILFSCFLAVFGIIKEKQR
-154 KLSLAG
+154 FLLYSFLGMGCSL
-160 NLSYLNAYFYWW
+160 LSYLNLTIRINNLLVDFLLPL
-172 SFFNRMIFILA
+172 LA
-183 PILFALFDFQL
+183 MAAIAFVYQSRDSL
-194 ARCGFWELMIFWLPS
+194 W
-209 HLCSSMSMRYLSTNI
+209 
-224 RNMRWSQIIDTILA
+224 
-238 PYLIFPVLLESIGIQ
+238 
-253 QKTFKVTE
+253 
-261 KRKTSN
+261 KTSLC
-267 KTTSFWYIL
+267 T
-276 PHGALIVLSIAAIIR
+276 ALILGFTCIVKNTGIVFAGFVLAYYIWNIGKKKGIAAWI
-291 YVKGKYGMALLFS
+291 K
-304 SVILFWLLYNLIALT
+304 
-319 YAVFFMLGR
+319 AV
-328 DSKRKFERIMAKE
+328 
-341 NVKIYVHGNWQE
+341 
-353 GETFD
+353 
-358 VSENGIAF
+358 
-366 LLDKYIPMEKGEEF
+366 
-380 LIVVQGNDYHAD
+380 
-392 LKAEFVYVK
+392 
-401 QTPEAFYYAATVTP
+401 
-415 KEETSF
+415 
-421 QNWMQIIHDREHSL
+421 
-435 PKEMDPW
+435 
-442 MTVCM
+442 TVCM
-447 TVCLSLIPYVVWN
+447 TVCLALIPYVVWN

-502 FSTSNRVIL
+502 FSISNRVIL

-536 LGRVLIVVDLM
+536 LGRVLVVVDLM

-675 KYFVAASD
+675 KYLVAASD

-738 TADVK
+738 TADVE

>member
-1 MIPRKEF
+1 MEMIKGVMF
-8 LMETV
+8 
-13 PYFLQNKEK
+13 
-22 VGLIQTPQSF
+22 
-32 YNQDLFQF
+32 
-40 NLYSERDI
+40 
-48 PNEQDFFSR
+48 
-57 EINILR
+57 
-63 NSSNSAAY
+63 
-71 TGSNTV
+71 
-77 ISRKALEEIGG
+77 
-88 FPYGTITE
+88 
-96 DFETS
+96 
-101 IRLQKAGYIT
+101 
-111 YATSKVL
+111 L
-118 ASGLSTTTVKSMIR
+118 ASMWGWLFIVYKKGKVPVLFVPVMTSVGISLFLYAGALTGMLNPSSWLVVGAGLLGFGFFIKNVAEKNVSFPAPTLFSVCFGSGILIFTVLTLGFRFEHYDNFSHWAMIVKSMLITD
-132 QRIRWARGVIQ
+132 QLPDARNQLVTFKNYPPGC
-143 SIRNTNAVFTR
+143 AVFIYYVCKFLGNAQGVMLLAQNSILFSCFLAVFGIIKEKQR
-154 KLSLAG
+154 FLLYSFLGMGCSL
-160 NLSYLNAYFYWW
+160 LSYLNLTIRINNLLVDFLLPL
-172 SFFNRMIFILA
+172 LA
-183 PILFALFDFQL
+183 MAAIAFVYQSLDSL
-194 ARCGFWELMIFWLPS
+194 W
-209 HLCSSMSMRYLSTNI
+209 
-224 RNMRWSQIIDTILA
+224 
-238 PYLIFPVLLESIGIQ
+238 
-253 QKTFKVTE
+253 
-261 KRKTSN
+261 KTSLC
-267 KTTSFWYIL
+267 T
-276 PHGALIVLSIAAIIR
+276 ALILGFTCIVKNTGIVFAGFVLAYYIWNIGKKKGIAAWI
-291 YVKGKYGMALLFS
+291 K
-304 SVILFWLLYNLIALT
+304 
-319 YAVFFMLGR
+319 AV
-328 DSKRKFERIMAKE
+328 
-341 NVKIYVHGNWQE
+341 
-353 GETFD
+353 
-358 VSENGIAF
+358 
-366 LLDKYIPMEKGEEF
+366 
-380 LIVVQGNDYHAD
+380 
-392 LKAEFVYVK
+392 
-401 QTPEAFYYAATVTP
+401 
-415 KEETSF
+415 
-421 QNWMQIIHDREHSL
+421 
-435 PKEMDPW
+435 
-442 MTVCM
+442 TVCM
-447 TVCLSLIPYVVWN
+447 TVCLALIPYVVWN

-502 FSTSNRVIL
+502 FSISNRAIL

-536 LGRVLIVVDLM
+536 LGRVLVVVDLM

-675 KYFVAASD
+675 KYLVAASD

-696 SRYFLNAPNVE
+696 SRYFLNALNVE

-731 ESAVHSG
+731 ESAVHTG
-738 TADVK
+738 TADVE

>member
-1 MIPRKEF
+1 MEMIKGVMF
-8 LMETV
+8 
-13 PYFLQNKEK
+13 
-22 VGLIQTPQSF
+22 
-32 YNQDLFQF
+32 
-40 NLYSERDI
+40 
-48 PNEQDFFSR
+48 
-57 EINILR
+57 
-63 NSSNSAAY
+63 
-71 TGSNTV
+71 
-77 ISRKALEEIGG
+77 
-88 FPYGTITE
+88 
-96 DFETS
+96 
-101 IRLQKAGYIT
+101 
-111 YATSKVL
+111 L
-118 ASGLSTTTVKSMIR
+118 ASMWGWLFIVYKKGKVPVLFVPVMTSVGISLFLYAGALTGMLNPSSWLVVGAGLLGFRFFIKNVAEKNVSFPAPTLFSVCFGSGILIFTVLTLGFRFEHYDNFSHWAMIVKSMLITD
-132 QRIRWARGVIQ
+132 QLPDARNQLVTFKNYPPGC
-143 SIRNTNAVFTR
+143 AVFIYYVCKFLGNAQGVMLLAQNSILFSCFLAVFGIIKEKQR
-154 KLSLAG
+154 FLLYSFLGMGCSL
-160 NLSYLNAYFYWW
+160 LSYLNLTIRINNLLVDFLLPL
-172 SFFNRMIFILA
+172 LA
-183 PILFALFDFQL
+183 MAAIAFVYQSLDSL
-194 ARCGFWELMIFWLPS
+194 W
-209 HLCSSMSMRYLSTNI
+209 
-224 RNMRWSQIIDTILA
+224 
-238 PYLIFPVLLESIGIQ
+238 
-253 QKTFKVTE
+253 
-261 KRKTSN
+261 KTSLC
-267 KTTSFWYIL
+267 T
-276 PHGALIVLSIAAIIR
+276 ALILGFTCIVKNTGIVFAGFVLAYYIWNIGKKKGIAAWI
-291 YVKGKYGMALLFS
+291 K
-304 SVILFWLLYNLIALT
+304 
-319 YAVFFMLGR
+319 AV
-328 DSKRKFERIMAKE
+328 
-341 NVKIYVHGNWQE
+341 
-353 GETFD
+353 
-358 VSENGIAF
+358 
-366 LLDKYIPMEKGEEF
+366 
-380 LIVVQGNDYHAD
+380 
-392 LKAEFVYVK
+392 
-401 QTPEAFYYAATVTP
+401 
-415 KEETSF
+415 
-421 QNWMQIIHDREHSL
+421 
-435 PKEMDPW
+435 
-442 MTVCM
+442 TVCM
-447 TVCLSLIPYVVWN
+447 TVCLALIPYVVWN

-502 FSTSNRVIL
+502 FSISNRAIL

-547 AILYHIGILGLY
+547 TIVYHIGILGLY

-574 DRYACSIMVLVE
+574 DRYACSIMVLAA

-614 SSPAAKRRYQYMV
+614 SSPAAKLRYQYMV

-675 KYFVAASD
+675 KYLVAASD
-683 REGQVSNGEVYYV
+683 REGQVSNGEVFYV

-738 TADVK
+738 TADVE

>member
-1 MIPRKEF
+1 
-8 LMETV
+8 ME
-13 PYFLQNKEK
+13 LIKG
-22 VGLIQTPQSF
+22 GLF
-32 YNQDLFQF
+32 
-40 NLYSERDI
+40 
-48 PNEQDFFSR
+48 
-57 EINILR
+57 
-63 NSSNSAAY
+63 
-71 TGSNTV
+71 
-77 ISRKALEEIGG
+77 
-88 FPYGTITE
+88 
-96 DFETS
+96 
-101 IRLQKAGYIT
+101 
-111 YATSKVL
+111 L
-118 ASGLSTTTVKSMIR
+118 ASMWGWLFIVYRKGKIPILFVPVVTSVGISLFLYAGALTGMLNPSSWLVVGAGLLGFGFFIKNVAEKNVSFPAPTLFSVCFGSGILIFTVLTLGFRFEHYDNFSHWAMTVKSMLITD
-132 QRIRWARGVIQ
+132 QLPDAGNQLVTFK
-143 SIRNTNAVFTR
+143 NYPPGCAVFIYYVCKFLGNAQGVMLLAQNSILFSCFLAVFGIIKEKQR
-154 KLSLAG
+154 FLLYSFLGMGCSL
-160 NLSYLNAYFYWW
+160 LSYLNLTIRINNLLVDFLLPL
-172 SFFNRMIFILA
+172 LA
-183 PILFALFDFQL
+183 MAAIAVVYQSRDSL
-194 ARCGFWELMIFWLPS
+194 W
-209 HLCSSMSMRYLSTNI
+209 
-224 RNMRWSQIIDTILA
+224 
-238 PYLIFPVLLESIGIQ
+238 
-253 QKTFKVTE
+253 
-261 KRKTSN
+261 KTSLC
-267 KTTSFWYIL
+267 T
-276 PHGALIVLSIAAIIR
+276 ALILGFTCIVKNTGIVFAGFVLAYYIWNIGKKKGIAAWI
-291 YVKGKYGMALLFS
+291 K
-304 SVILFWLLYNLIALT
+304 
-319 YAVFFMLGR
+319 AV
-328 DSKRKFERIMAKE
+328 
-341 NVKIYVHGNWQE
+341 
-353 GETFD
+353 
-358 VSENGIAF
+358 
-366 LLDKYIPMEKGEEF
+366 
-380 LIVVQGNDYHAD
+380 
-392 LKAEFVYVK
+392 
-401 QTPEAFYYAATVTP
+401 
-415 KEETSF
+415 
-421 QNWMQIIHDREHSL
+421 
-435 PKEMDPW
+435 
-442 MTVCM
+442 TVCM
-447 TVCLSLIPYVVWN
+447 TVCLSLIPYAVWN

-502 FSTSNRVIL
+502 FSISNRAIL

>member
-1 MIPRKEF
+1 
-8 LMETV
+8 ME
-13 PYFLQNKEK
+13 
-22 VGLIQTPQSF
+22 LIKGV
-32 YNQDLFQF
+32 LF
-40 NLYSERDI
+40 
-48 PNEQDFFSR
+48 
-57 EINILR
+57 
-63 NSSNSAAY
+63 
-71 TGSNTV
+71 
-77 ISRKALEEIGG
+77 
-88 FPYGTITE
+88 
-96 DFETS
+96 
-101 IRLQKAGYIT
+101 
-111 YATSKVL
+111 L
-118 ASGLSTTTVKSMIR
+118 ASMWGWLFIVYRKGKISILFVPVVTAVGISLFLYAGALTGMLNPSSWLVVGAGLLGFGFFIKNVAEKNVSFPAPTLFSVCFGSGILIFTVLTLGFRFEHYDNFSHWAMTVKSMLITD
-132 QRIRWARGVIQ
+132 QLPDAGNQLVTFK
-143 SIRNTNAVFTR
+143 NYPPGCAVFIYYVCKFLGNAQGVMLLAQNSILFSCFLAVFGIIKEKQR
-154 KLSLAG
+154 FLLYSFLGMGCSL
-160 NLSYLNAYFYWW
+160 LSYLNLTIRINNLLVDFLLPL
-172 SFFNRMIFILA
+172 LA
-183 PILFALFDFQL
+183 MAAIAVVYQSRDSL
-194 ARCGFWELMIFWLPS
+194 W
-209 HLCSSMSMRYLSTNI
+209 
-224 RNMRWSQIIDTILA
+224 
-238 PYLIFPVLLESIGIQ
+238 
-253 QKTFKVTE
+253 
-261 KRKTSN
+261 KTSLC
-267 KTTSFWYIL
+267 T
-276 PHGALIVLSIAAIIR
+276 ALILGFTCIVKNTGIVFAGFVLAYYIWNIGKKKGIAAWI
-291 YVKGKYGMALLFS
+291 K
-304 SVILFWLLYNLIALT
+304 
-319 YAVFFMLGR
+319 AV
-328 DSKRKFERIMAKE
+328 
-341 NVKIYVHGNWQE
+341 
-353 GETFD
+353 
-358 VSENGIAF
+358 
-366 LLDKYIPMEKGEEF
+366 
-380 LIVVQGNDYHAD
+380 
-392 LKAEFVYVK
+392 
-401 QTPEAFYYAATVTP
+401 
-415 KEETSF
+415 
-421 QNWMQIIHDREHSL
+421 
-435 PKEMDPW
+435 
-442 MTVCM
+442 TVCM
-447 TVCLSLIPYVVWN
+447 TVCLSLIPYAVWN

-502 FSTSNRVIL
+502 FSISNRAIL

-731 ESAVHSG
+731 ESAVHTG
-738 TADVK
+738 TADVE

>member
-1 MIPRKEF
+1 MEMIKGVMF
-8 LMETV
+8 
-13 PYFLQNKEK
+13 
-22 VGLIQTPQSF
+22 
-32 YNQDLFQF
+32 
-40 NLYSERDI
+40 
-48 PNEQDFFSR
+48 
-57 EINILR
+57 
-63 NSSNSAAY
+63 
-71 TGSNTV
+71 
-77 ISRKALEEIGG
+77 
-88 FPYGTITE
+88 
-96 DFETS
+96 
-101 IRLQKAGYIT
+101 
-111 YATSKVL
+111 L
-118 ASGLSTTTVKSMIR
+118 ASMWGWLFIVYKKGKVPVLFVPVMTSVGISLFLYAGALTGMLNPSSWLVVGAGLLGFGFFIKNVAEKNVSFPAPTLFSVCFGSGILIFTVLTLGFRFEHYDNFSHWATIVKSMLITD
-132 QRIRWARGVIQ
+132 QLPDAGNQLVTFK
-143 SIRNTNAVFTR
+143 NYPPGCAVFIYYVCKFLGNAQGVMLLAQNSILFSCFLAVFGIIKEKQR
-154 KLSLAG
+154 FLLYSFLGMGCSL
-160 NLSYLNAYFYWW
+160 LSYLNLTIRINNLLVDFLLPL
-172 SFFNRMIFILA
+172 LA
-183 PILFALFDFQL
+183 MAAIAFVYQSRDSL
-194 ARCGFWELMIFWLPS
+194 W
-209 HLCSSMSMRYLSTNI
+209 
-224 RNMRWSQIIDTILA
+224 
-238 PYLIFPVLLESIGIQ
+238 
-253 QKTFKVTE
+253 
-261 KRKTSN
+261 KTSLC
-267 KTTSFWYIL
+267 TTLILGFTCIVKNTGIVFAGFVLAYYIWNI
-276 PHGALIVLSIAAIIR
+276 GKKKGIAAWI
-291 YVKGKYGMALLFS
+291 K
-304 SVILFWLLYNLIALT
+304 
-319 YAVFFMLGR
+319 AV
-328 DSKRKFERIMAKE
+328 
-341 NVKIYVHGNWQE
+341 
-353 GETFD
+353 
-358 VSENGIAF
+358 
-366 LLDKYIPMEKGEEF
+366 
-380 LIVVQGNDYHAD
+380 
-392 LKAEFVYVK
+392 
-401 QTPEAFYYAATVTP
+401 
-415 KEETSF
+415 
-421 QNWMQIIHDREHSL
+421 
-435 PKEMDPW
+435 
-442 MTVCM
+442 TVCM
-447 TVCLSLIPYVVWN
+447 TVCLALIPYVVWN

-502 FSTSNRVIL
+502 FSISNRAIL

-536 LGRVLIVVDLM
+536 LGRVLVVVDLM

-574 DRYACSIMVLVE
+574 DRYACSIMVLAA

-614 SSPAAKRRYQYMV
+614 SSPAAKLRYQYMV

-675 KYFVAASD
+675 KYLVAASD

-731 ESAVHSG
+731 ESAVHTG
-738 TADVK
+738 TADVE